1 MPNPAVLSERF
12 VEVIG
17 EEFPV
22 GPIVLTE
29 KLTTGLYGHYLL
41 EAKKGRFVVQVEEA
55 KSEFEIKQEL
65 ELLLFLRQQGFPC
78 PQPVSTRTGKYMI
91 DYEGN
96 SVSLYRSIT
105 GQSLP
110 LGSLNL
116 VQLENAGKTLGELHV
131 IGKGF
136 KKAVENRF
144 SFERMSLIYQQVRKF
159 LPPHLR
165 AIVRVLD
172 DEFGYMKHYADGN
185 LVKGLIYGNRFP
197 ESLRFKCEKV
207 VCVVGFASACRS
219 KILYDVANAVNA
231 FCFGEDRYHLDRF
244 ESFMNGYEMI
254 RPLSL
259 PEWDS
264 FPNEL
269 RFSALHHMVR
279 GMRDFFMRR
288 GEDRPRVERDFRES
302 FQRLLIL
309 RRERDGGME
318 DLLMTM
324 ATGYDYRRYQKVKS
338 TRLKERNGAH

>member
-1 MPNPAVLSERF
+1 MPNPVVLSKRF
-12 VEVIG
+12 IDLLG
-17 EEFPV
+17 EEFSV
-22 GPIVLTE
+22 GPIALTE
-29 KLTTGLYGHYLL
+29 TRPPGPYSHYLL
-41 EAKKGRFVVQVEEA
+41 ETKKGRFIVQVEEA
-55 KSEFEIKQEL
+55 KSEFEIKQEM
-65 ELLLFLRQQGFPC
+65 ELLLFLRHQGFPC
-78 PQPVSTRTGKYMI
+78 PQPVSTRTGKYLI

-96 SVSLYRSIT
+96 SVSLYKSIT

-116 VQLENAGKTLGELHV
+116 LQLENAGKILGELHV

-136 KKAVENRF
+136 KKAGENRF
-144 SFERMSLIYQQVRKF
+144 SFETMSSTYQQIRKF

-165 AIVRVLD
+165 AMVRVLD
-172 DEFGYMKHYADGN
+172 DEFGYMKNYADSN

-244 ESFMNGYEMI
+244 ESFMNGYEAV

-279 GMRDFFMRR
+279 GLRDFFMRR
-288 GEDRPRVERDFRES
+288 GEDRARVERDFRES

-324 ATGYDYRRYQKVKS
+324 ATGYDYRRYQKVKG
-338 TRLKERNGAH
+338 TRLKERIGTH